1 MFINLVKRV
10 RMVSVPEGGAGFF
23 NLRKKLFGRAKKD
36 RIYTK
41 NVPGYTDHEYLKT
54 LPNTE
59 ENRETLHE
67 ERLMRSAAGENVYI
81 LLTTQDPT
89 EEMPRENRRNRRW
102 REQLLKRLMR
112 PLVRHSTK
120 VTPEQ
125 VMEVESEID
134 RIFDEKEDPGLVLP
148 GGQDPMEIKRAKN
161 S

>member
-1 MFINLVKRV
+1 MFVNLIKRV
-10 RMVSVPEGGAGFF
+10 RMVSIPEKGSGFF
-23 NLRKKLFGRAKKD
+23 NLRSGTAKKN
-36 RIYTK
+36 RVYVK
-41 NVPGYTDHEYLKT
+41 NTPGYIDHEYLKT

-59 ENRETLHE
+59 ENREVLHE
-67 ERLMRSAAGENVYI
+67 ERVVRQEAGEDVYI
-81 LLTTQDPT
+81 LLTVQDPN
-89 EEMPRENRRNRRW
+89 EVMLENRSTRRW

-112 PLVRHSTK
+112 PLVRRATK

-148 GGQDPMEIKRAKN
+148 GGQNPMEIKRVKH